1 MKNIVSPAKQA
12 QPQTFGQAFGQQCS
26 PRERILHTASRLFYQ
41 AGIRATGIDQII
53 AESAVSK
60 VTFYRQFPSKNALI
74 LAFLAE
80 RHQRW
85 ITWFSQAL
93 QRHGGTL
100 SALLPTLAE
109 WFNGNALLGSGLE
122 NSGVPS
128 QENSEEG
135 AEKVSEEGM
144 QANLFRGCAFINSL
158 AEIGSTV
165 EGVTAITRQHKQD
178 MTQAIAHLLPE
189 SEHRLQ
195 DAEGIAM
202 LVDGAIIRAQYDVAP
217 DAALKAL
224 AGCLARYQPATEK

>member
-12 QPQTFGQAFGQQCS
+12 QPQTFGQQCS

-85 ITWFSQAL
+85 IAWFSQAL

-100 SALLPTLAE
+100 PALLPTLAE
-109 WFNGNALLGSGLE
+109 WFKGNALLGSGLE
-122 NSGVPS
+122 NSGEV
-128 QENSEEG
+128 G
-135 AEKVSEEGM
+135 EKVSEEEGM

-158 AEIGSTV
+158 AEIGGTV

-178 MTQAIAHLLPE
+178 MTQAIACLLPE

-202 LVDGAIIRAQYDVAP
+202 LVDGAIIRAQYDVEP